1 MVASVVGRGGSDGRG
16 LRHRW
21 VPFAN
26 WSLAAALVT
35 AACDGRIVQGIG
47 EGESGSAPSAGADAG
62 GAQASA
68 GGGHAAGTSGSSEAV
83 GGAGATGG
91 EAGASST
98 SGGPG
103 AGGEDPGVGF
113 PSEDGP
119 GYSVVFPGEGV
130 NDSLYAAALDAQGRL
145 VVGGG
150 ADGTLSLN
158 GEEHAGAVLL
168 WLSPSGELV
177 QAKSFGSAA
186 YDTQVNGIAPLA
198 DGSIIAVGT
207 YRTRVVIGDD
217 VWLPTNESWGPDLF
231 VMKVAA
237 NGEVIWARHFGGM
250 GYDVAESAAVAPN
263 GNVYVSGYVSG
274 EIDFGGGVHEAGG
287 ETAFLLTLDTDGGYV
302 TSQVLHPRGD
312 LDTWPMTNATGM
324 ALGSD
329 GNVWLTGYATH
340 SFGYG
345 SYLTQVSPTGQILT
359 RKPFGVDGYTLAND
373 MSGARGGGALIVGYM
388 NGTADFGGGSRNT
401 GGSTKLFA
409 ARFGP
414 GGEPLWSSLFGD
426 EADYFT
432 RASAFAADGSVF
444 ITGGAYGAEE
454 SPMLVRLAADG
465 TPGEPEVFDAP
476 GRFFAVCTGGEHS
489 VYLAGQ
495 LDGPGDFGF
504 GPVGGQRELVV
515 VRLVR

>member
-1 MVASVVGRGGSDGRG
+1 MTV
-16 LRHRW
+16 
-21 VPFAN
+21 
-26 WSLAAALVT
+26 
-35 AACDGRIVQGIG
+35 ACDGRVVGGIG
-47 EGESGSAPSAGADAG
+47 EDENGSTSSGGAGEGSAQGSAGV
-62 GAQASA
+62 
-68 GGGHAAGTSGSSEAV
+68 GHAAGTGGSSAEV
-83 GGAGATGG
+83 GSSGATGG
-91 EAGASST
+91 AAGAGT

-103 AGGEDPGVGF
+103 AGGDGPGGGF

-150 ADGTLSLN
+150 ADGTLSLK
-158 GEEHAGAVLL
+158 GEDHAGAVLM

-177 QAKSFGSAA
+177 QARSFGSAA

-207 YRTRVVIGDD
+207 YRTTVAIRGEIWV
-217 VWLPTNESWGPDLF
+217 PTNENWGPDMF

-237 NGEVIWARHFGGM
+237 DGEVIWARHFGGM

-263 GNVYVSGYVSG
+263 GDVVVSGYANG
-274 EIDFGGGVHEAGG
+274 AIDFGGGVHDAGG
-287 ETAFLLTLDTDGGYV
+287 DNAFLLTLDADGGYV
-302 TSQVLHPRGD
+302 TSQVFSPRSD

-324 ALGSD
+324 ALGGD
-329 GNVWLTGYATH
+329 GTVWLTGYAAQ

-359 RKPFGVDGYTLAND
+359 REPFGVDGYTLAND
-373 MSGARGGGALIVGYM
+373 MSGVRGGGALIVGYM
-388 NGTADFGGGSRNT
+388 NGTADFGGGSRDT
-401 GGSTKLFA
+401 LGSTKLFA

-414 GGEPLWSSLFGD
+414 GGEPMWSSVFGD
-426 EADYFT
+426 GADYYA
-432 RASAFAADGSVF
+432 RASAVAADGGVF
-444 ITGGAYGAEE
+444 ITGGAHGALE